1 VALSSIIS
9 SISVLVVAG
18 ILQEGEYGLVGIALI
33 VPNLVQII
41 RDFGI
46 DQATIKFSA
55 HYKNQNNPEK
65 LKNILTATVTFE
77 FLMGILLTIISYFLS
92 GFIATQILNRPDIT
106 PLVQI
111 ASLSI
116 FGNAL
121 FKASDSVFVGY
132 EKMHYHS
139 IILIIQAAT
148 KAILMIGLVW
158 SNFGVFGA
166 LLGHSISFLITG
178 IVASILLYL
187 KIYNKLNLQNK
198 KLQLKKILKQMF
210 SYGLPISAS
219 IILNSVVVQFYS
231 ILLAVYLTNQ
241 TVGNYNL
248 AVNFT
253 VLVSFFVIPVQT
265 LLFPAFSKIDAK
277 KEPQTLQSAFQNSV
291 KFSSLL
297 IVPAAFMVIS
307 LSQPAIATLFPGK
320 YLDSPIYLSFYLM
333 IFIYTA
339 FGHLSNPNLIKSQ
352 GETKI
357 HLILFIINNAVGLIL
372 AYTLIP
378 TYGAIGLIS
387 TLLIS
392 ALPYMIISTFWIKK
406 TYNATINYKS
416 SIKIIASS
424 LISAAIT
431 YGATNIFQ
439 LPSIILLAMGATIYF
454 ISYLITAPLIG
465 AINKND
471 TKTLKELIQPLGPL
485 AKILNIPLNIIEKIT
500 RK

>member
-1 VALSSIIS
+1 
-9 SISVLVVAG
+9 
-18 ILQEGEYGLVGIALI
+18 
-33 VPNLVQII
+33 
-41 RDFGI
+41 
-46 DQATIKFSA
+46 
-55 HYKNQNNPEK
+55 
-65 LKNILTATVTFE
+65 
-77 FLMGILLTIISYFLS
+77 
-92 GFIATQILNRPDIT
+92 
-106 PLVQI
+106 
-111 ASLSI
+111 
-116 FGNAL
+116 
-121 FKASDSVFVGY
+121 
-132 EKMHYHS
+132 
-139 IILIIQAAT
+139 
-148 KAILMIGLVW
+148 
-158 SNFGVFGA
+158 
-166 LLGHSISFLITG
+166 
-178 IVASILLYL
+178 
-187 KIYNKLNLQNK
+187 
-198 KLQLKKILKQMF
+198 MF

-231 ILLAVYLTNQ
+231 ILLAVYLSNQ

-277 KEPQTLQSAFQNSV
+277 KEPQTIQSAFQNSV

-297 IVPAAFMVIS
+297 IVPAAFMVMS

-320 YLDSPIYLSFYLM
+320 YLDSPIYLSFYL
-333 IFIYTA
+333 ILFIYTA

-357 HLILFIINNAVGLIL
+357 HLILFIINNAVGLVL

-387 TLLIS
+387 TLLTS

-416 SIKIIASS
+416 SIKIITAS

-431 YGATNIFQ
+431 YAATNIFQ
-439 LPSIILLAMGATIYF
+439 LPSVILLTMGATIYF
-454 ISYLITAPLIG
+454 ISYLIAAPLIG
-465 AINKND
+465 AIHKND
-471 TKTLKELIQPLGPL
+471 TKTLKDLIQPLGPL
-485 AKILNIPLNIIEKIT
+485 AKILNIHLNIIEKIT